1 MLGVSSS
8 EFFIILAVALMILGP
23 KKLPELARAL
33 GRAIGEFKKASSEMK
48 RTLQED
54 ERLSEIKK
62 TFDDAVTEGMTS
74 GGIFQEM
81 VRKAAEQGVLPHA
94 SAEDKDKDKDEEP
107 DSSSPTEAEME
118 TEPEALAS
126 NQTEPADQ
134 PPTEP
139 KTEAAEDQTAPAHGW
154 AAPAEKAEP
163 AAPAD
168 AGLDQKPE
176 SPATPIE
183 AHGRDEDKSGRA

>member
-62 TFDDAVTEGMTS
+62 TFDDAVAEGMTS
-74 GGIFQEM
+74 GGIFQDM
-81 VRKAAEQGVLPHA
+81 VRKAAEQGALPHT
-94 SAEDKDKDKDEEP
+94 SAKNEDKDEEP
-107 DSSSPTEAEME
+107 DSSPPTEAETE
-118 TEPEALAS
+118 TEPETLAS
-126 NQTEPADQ
+126 SQTELLVQ
-134 PPTEP
+134 PVPEL
-139 KTEAAEDQTAPAHGW
+139 KTEAVGDQTASVRGW
-154 AAPAEKAEP
+154 AEPAEKAEP

-168 AGLDQKPE
+168 ADLDQKPE
-176 SPATPIE
+176 SSATPIE
-183 AHGRDEDKSGRA
+183 AHGRDEDKNGRA

>member
-8 EFFIILAVALMILGP
+8 EFFIILAVALMLLGP

-74 GGIFQEM
+74 GGIFQDM
-81 VRKAAEQGVLPHA
+81 VRKAAEQGALPHT
-94 SAEDKDKDKDEEP
+94 SAKNEDKDEEP
-107 DSSSPTEAEME
+107 DSSPPTEAEME

-126 NQTEPADQ
+126 SQTGPFVQ
-134 PPTEP
+134 PVPEI
-139 KTEAAEDQTAPAHGW
+139 KTETGADQTASAHDW
-154 AAPAEKAEP
+154 AEPAEKA
-163 AAPAD
+163 D
-168 AGLDQKPE
+168 AGPDQKPE
-176 SPATPIE
+176 PTPTPLE

>member
-74 GGIFQEM
+74 GGIFQDM
-81 VRKAAEQGVLPHA
+81 VRKAAEQGALPHA
-94 SAEDKDKDKDEEP
+94 SAEDKDKDEEP
-107 DSSSPTEAEME
+107 DSSPPTETEME

-126 NQTEPADQ
+126 TETEPADQ
-134 PPTEP
+134 PPGEP
-139 KTEAAEDQTAPAHGW
+139 KTEIVGDQTASAHGW
-154 AAPAEKAEP
+154 AEPAEKAEP

-168 AGLDQKPE
+168 AGPDQKPE
-176 SPATPIE
+176 PPATPLE
-183 AHGRDEDKSGRA
+183 AHGRDEDKNGRA